1 MKKWF
6 VLMLVV
12 CISAAVQAEETKKK
26 GKKEPKVTTKES
38 YLAWKKGEAEKA
50 GKEFDKAAA
59 EAHFDKRDKN
69 KDGKLTGDEKGKP
82 KGKKKKA
89 E

>member
-38 YLAWKKGEAEKA
+38 YLAWKKGEAVAVERVL
-50 GKEFDKAAA
+50 KEMKVNRMEMVPPVWILDLF
-59 EAHFDKRDKN
+59 ERDHEN
-69 KDGKLTGDEKGKP
+69 LQRFLDYR
-82 KGKKKKA
+82 
-89 E
+89 